1 MKKFLQ
7 ISSYVLIAFII
18 GAFVRTT
25 FAGSLTPSATP
36 ASTMY
41 TLDGIYNRLID
52 NTTSQVEGSQ
62 SFTTPGSVSATFHN
76 LKQIYESIP
85 TLDATKILT
94 GTTYMGIA
102 GTASSGQAGLPK
114 TGQTHCNA
122 FSGGYGSA
130 SQILCTGTAQDG
142 ETQKGLAHGY
152 VDNGDATIS
161 DGATGLM
168 WQKCSDGQTGLDCS
182 GGSAISVVFDDGDG
196 DLGITHQPAINYCD
210 SLSLGTHDDW
220 RLPNVK
226 ELMSIVDYGRVNPA
240 IDPTN
245 FPLTQSDFYWSSTAY
260 ENYAYNAWVVYFY
273 DGYVSNDIM
282 GNSYFVRCVR
292 G

>member
-1 MKKFLQ
+1 
-7 ISSYVLIAFII
+7 
-18 GAFVRTT
+18 
-25 FAGSLTPSATP
+25 
-36 ASTMY
+36 MY

-52 NTTSQVEGSQ
+52 NTTSQAESSA
-62 SFTTPGSVSATFHN
+62 SFTTPGSVSATFHT

-94 GTTYMGIA
+94 GTTYMGVA
-102 GTASSGQAGLPK
+102 GSASAGQAGLPK

-122 FSGGYGSA
+122 FSGGYGSS
-130 SQILCTGTAQDG
+130 SQIPCTATAQDG

-152 VDNGDATIS
+152 VDNGDATITDS
-161 DGATGLM
+161 ATGLM

-182 GGSAISVVFDDGDG
+182 GGSAIGVLFDDGDG

-210 SLSLGTHDDW
+210 SLSLATHSDW

-240 IDPTN
+240 IDPTY
-245 FPLTQSDFYWSSTAY
+245 FPATQSGFYWSSTAY
-260 ENYAYNAWVVYFY
+260 ENSANNAWLVHFSDGSVYS
-273 DGYVSNDIM
+273 VTMNSN
-282 GNSYFVRCVR
+282 YFVRCVR